1 MLIAGLVLCVLA
13 IMLLLFVTFSSST
26 PRLPEERRRP
36 PAAEAPSF
44 LSRATGITTDAI
56 TEALNR
62 YGWARSIGQVLD
74 RAGIRLAPADF
85 LVMVAI
91 AALVA
96 AMFGYLLNGPLLALL
111 FLVLAPLG
119 AKVFLSVKLGTRQRA
134 FANQLDDT
142 LQLLAGSLRAG
153 HSLLRAI
160 DAVSREA
167 QVPTTD
173 ELARVVNHTRIGR
186 DLNDALEE
194 TATRMNSE
202 DFSWVAQAIGIHR
215 EVGGDLAEVLDQVG
229 QTIRERNQ
237 IRGQVKALSAEGKMS
252 AYILMG
258 LPFVV
263 AVVLSILN
271 PGFMQPLFESILGY
285 GLMVLSVVMLIAGG
299 LWMRK
304 IVTFKF

>member
-1 MLIAGLVLCVLA
+1 MLLVGLVLCVA
-13 IMLLLFVTFSSST
+13 ATMLLLFVTLRSST
-26 PRLPEERRRP
+26 PRLPESRRRP
-36 PAAEAPSF
+36 PAVETPSV
-44 LSRATGITTDAI
+44 LSRVTGITTDAI
-56 TEALNR
+56 TETLNR
-62 YGWARSIGQVLD
+62 HGWARTIGQNLD
-74 RAGIRLAPADF
+74 RAGIRMAPADF
-85 LVMVAI
+85 IVMVGM

-96 AMFGYLLNGPLLALL
+96 AVFGFLLGGPVLAVL
-111 FLVLAPLG
+111 FLLLAPLG
-119 AKVFLSVKLGTRQRA
+119 SKVFLSVKLGARQRA
-134 FANQLDDT
+134 FADQLDDT

-194 TATRMNSE
+194 TSTRMNNE

-271 PGFMQPLFESILGY
+271 PGFMQPFFDSILGY
-285 GLMVLSVVMLIAGG
+285 GLMALALVMLTLGG

-304 IVTFKF
+304 IVSFKF